1 MTKRFLNQVMRTT
14 KHAFLL
20 ALTLCVAP
28 ISALSEEN
36 AVNSTS
42 ISLSP
47 YEAIYTAYKW
57 GDDVGNASITL
68 TALGNDQYSLNYSS
82 KVSKF
87 FLSDKR
93 SEHSI
98 FFIKDGEVTP
108 SKYYYS
114 RSGTGP
120 DKSLEVTFDTDDN
133 GSIVVDDEARF
144 TYSGEFDNQIY
155 RLDLAQ
161 QLAKGETTFSYRFI
175 NYRGQ
180 QREYGV
186 EVVDSEV
193 VSLPYGD
200 IQALKV
206 KLIRDSKT
214 RETFAWFAPS
224 LNYALVRLQQFKD
237 GDEQGDIR
245 LKKFTTR

>member
-14 KHAFLL
+14 KRSFLV

-28 ISALSEEN
+28 MTAFSEDNEP
-36 AVNSTS
+36 VDSGS
-42 ISLSP
+42 LLSP

-57 GDDVGNASITL
+57 GDDVGSASITL
-68 TALGNDQYSLNYSS
+68 TSLGNDQYSLHYSS

-93 SEHSI
+93 TEHSI
-98 FFIKDGEVTP
+98 FFVKEGEVIP

-120 DKSLEVTFDTDDN
+120 DKSLDVTFDTSNN
-133 GSIVVDDEARF
+133 GNIVVDDEARF

-161 QLAKGETTFSYRFI
+161 QLARGETTFSYRFI

-206 KLIRDSKT
+206 KLIRASKT

-224 LNYALVRLQQFKD
+224 LDYALVRLQQFKD

-245 LKKFTTR
+245 LKKYTTL

>member
-1 MTKRFLNQVMRTT
+1 MRTT
-14 KHAFLL
+14 KHSFLL

-28 ISALSEEN
+28 MSAFSEDN
-36 AVNSTS
+36 PVDGMLA
-42 ISLSP
+42 SLSP

-68 TALGNDQYSLNYSS
+68 TSLGNDQYSLNYSS

-120 DKSLEVTFDTDDN
+120 DKSLEVTFNTSNN

-161 QLAKGETTFSYRFI
+161 QLARGETSFSYRFI

-200 IQALKV
+200 VQALKV
-206 KLIRDSKT
+206 KLIRESKT

-224 LNYALVRLQQFKD
+224 LDYALVRLQQFKD

-245 LKKFTTR
+245 LKKFTTF

>member
-14 KHAFLL
+14 KHSFLL

-28 ISALSEEN
+28 MSAFSEDN
-36 AVNSTS
+36 PVDGMLA
-42 ISLSP
+42 SLSP

-68 TALGNDQYSLNYSS
+68 RSLGNDQYSLNYSS

-120 DKSLEVTFDTDDN
+120 DKSLEVTFNTSDN

-161 QLAKGETTFSYRFI
+161 QLARGETSFSYRFI

-200 IQALKV
+200 VQALKV
-206 KLIRDSKT
+206 KLIRESKT

-224 LNYALVRLQQFKD
+224 LDYALVRLQQFKD

-245 LKKFTTR
+245 LKKFTTL